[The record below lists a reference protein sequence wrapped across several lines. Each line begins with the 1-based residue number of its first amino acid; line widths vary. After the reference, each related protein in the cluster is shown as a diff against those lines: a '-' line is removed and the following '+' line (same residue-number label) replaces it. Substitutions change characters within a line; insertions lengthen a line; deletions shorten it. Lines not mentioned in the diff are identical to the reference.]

1 MMESVHPLQ
10 AVRRTLTPHPELPR
24 VRALAAR
31 ARLAR
36 GSLPGAR
43 YLRSLPLARPDQ
55 RPIEDPIRLL
65 LRRLSMGFDQAEYER
80 ARDMGYDAYLEEQLD
95 PAGLPDPDM
104 DARLA
109 SYQTLHLTPA
119 ELQTNW
125 SDQPQVA
132 YDEVKKVV
140 VQRALHSRRQLLERT
155 CEFWNDHFS
164 VDHQRGEVQW
174 VWMGEKERL
183 VTRPN
188 ALGSFPTLLAG
199 TAFNASMLHY
209 LDNWL
214 NTTSAPQE
222 NFARELLELHTLG
235 VRGGYT
241 EVDVVEVAKCFTGWT
256 LLMNDT
262 SPDWLRGIFV
272 PIQHSPGLKLVL
284 GQVIGNDPPRLDA
297 QKVLDILAAHPS
309 TAEFLARKLLR
320 WFLTPHPPDELV
332 TRVAGTYLA
341 TGGDIRAML
350 RVILARESLAHATP
364 KFRRPFHFVVSLLR
378 GLGADVQD
386 ALATVLLLSDMG
398 QMPFGYPMPDGYPD
412 TVEAWGA
419 ALLPRW
425 DFASLLLTPSLTG
438 EPIPGVHLSLESVQA
453 KLDFTGPAERHG
465 LAGRIDARVLGQ
477 RLAPQE
483 LVGLQDFID
492 GYPGPFGGEAL
503 LETIALAASL
513 PGAQWY

>member
-1 MMESVHPLQ
+1 MHPLQ
-10 AVRRTLTPHPELPR
+10 AIRRTCSPHPGQAR

-43 YLRSLPLARPDQ
+43 LLRSLPLARPAQ
-55 RPIEDPIRLL
+55 EPVEDPLRLL
-65 LRRLSMGFDQAEYER
+65 LSRLSMGFDPAELER
-80 ARDMGYDAYLEEQLD
+80 ARQMGHQAYLEQQLD
-95 PAGLPDPDM
+95 PASLPDPDM

-109 SYQTLHLTPA
+109 SYQTLHLSPA

-125 SDQPQVA
+125 GDQPQVA
-132 YDEVKKVV
+132 FDEVKNVV
-140 VQRALHSRRQLLERT
+140 VQRAVHSRRQLLERVS
-155 CEFWNDHFS
+155 EFWNDHFS
-164 VDHQRGEVQW
+164 VDHLRGEVQW

-188 ALGSFPTLLAG
+188 ALGSFPALLSG

-214 NTTSAPQE
+214 NTASAPQE

-256 LLMNDT
+256 ILLNDT
-262 SPDWLRGIFV
+262 TPNWLRGVFV
-272 PIQHSPGLKLVL
+272 PVLHSPGDKLVL
-284 GQVIGNDPPRLDA
+284 GHVIGNDPPHLDA
-297 QKVLDILAAHPS
+297 QRVLDILAAHPS
-309 TAEFLARKLLR
+309 TAEFLARKLLAR
-320 WFLTPHPPDELV
+320 FLTPDPPDALV
-332 TRVAGTYLA
+332 VQVRDTYLA

-350 RVILARESLAHATP
+350 RVVLARENLAFATP

-378 GLGADVQD
+378 GIGADVQD
-386 ALATVLLLSDMG
+386 PLAVVLLMSDMG
-398 QMPFGYPMPDGYPD
+398 QMPFGYATPDGYPD
-412 TVEAWGA
+412 TVEAWGS

-425 DFASLLLTPSLTG
+425 DFANLLLTPSPTG
-438 EPIPGVHLSLESVQA
+438 EPIPGVRLPVAAVQA
-453 KLDFTGPAERHG
+453 KLGFAGPTDAHG

-483 LVGLQDFID
+483 LAGLQAFID
-492 GYPGPFGGEAL
+492 QYPGTFGVEAL
-503 LETIALAASL
+503 FETIALAASL